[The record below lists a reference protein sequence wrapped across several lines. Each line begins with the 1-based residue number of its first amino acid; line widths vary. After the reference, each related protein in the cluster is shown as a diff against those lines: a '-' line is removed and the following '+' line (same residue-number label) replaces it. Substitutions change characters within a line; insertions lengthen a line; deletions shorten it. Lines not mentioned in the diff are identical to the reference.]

1 LWKKNIIKKQGNVP
15 VFHILSETE
24 YAVCLNDKLKEET
37 EEYLQNNSVEELC
50 VIFEVITAIC
60 ASMGIS
66 VDEFQ
71 AISNAKALLMASFAT
86 EFSFKK
92 LFLNKPGCLF
102 NG

>member
-50 VIFEVITAIC
+50 VIFE
-60 ASMGIS
+60 
-66 VDEFQ
+66 
-71 AISNAKALLMASFAT
+71 
-86 EFSFKK
+86 
-92 LFLNKPGCLF
+92 
-102 NG
+102 